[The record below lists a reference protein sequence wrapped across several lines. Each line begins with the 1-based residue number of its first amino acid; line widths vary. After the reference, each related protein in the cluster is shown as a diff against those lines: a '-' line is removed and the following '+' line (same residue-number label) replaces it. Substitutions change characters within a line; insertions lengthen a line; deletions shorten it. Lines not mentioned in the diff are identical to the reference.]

1 MNTNCLMPT
10 RSRLITK
17 ESPSFCIQWTYYILF
32 LGGMENCKLISIF
45 NGFFLLWV
53 IIDQLVIIYYTYILS
68 YTGFRFW
75 HNVRTE
81 EKISVIQRF
90 LFIVLSFWTI
100 SKKSITG
107 LAKWSLLW
115 YNWTCVLCQKHHI
128 ILNNPPQI
136 FGSNVGEKFHVS
148 YIILEFKTWIV
159 ANYGKWDILMG
170 GAVGKMNQSW
180 SQIDSGKN
188 TTWLVLCFYCALFHS
203 VW

>member
-17 ESPSFCIQWTYYILF
+17 ESPSFCIQWTYYSLF

-136 FGSNVGEKFHVS
+136 FGSNVVRR
-148 YIILEFKTWIV
+148 
-159 ANYGKWDILMG
+159 NLM
-170 GAVGKMNQSW
+170 
-180 SQIDSGKN
+180 
-188 TTWLVLCFYCALFHS
+188 S
-203 VW
+203 VIS